1 MSVEGM
7 TEIENHLL
15 ATIIMIIDLGIY
27 RYGMLKLEGEN
38 FDEWKDMYIA
48 SKYLPKDKY
57 SLQREKR
64 VTL

>member
-15 ATIIMIIDLGIY
+15 ATIVMIIDLGIY
-27 RYGMLKLEGEN
+27 WYGMLKLEGEN
-38 FDEWKDMYIA
+38 FDEWKGMYIA
-48 SKYLPKDKY
+48 SKHLPKDKY